1 MNGNTGKRYDPGEL
15 PEHIP
20 DPDEYAKRSDY
31 WDKYVEV

>member
-1 MNGNTGKRYDPGEL
+1 MKNGQHDPGTL

-20 DPDEYAKRSDY
+20 DPDEYATRSDY